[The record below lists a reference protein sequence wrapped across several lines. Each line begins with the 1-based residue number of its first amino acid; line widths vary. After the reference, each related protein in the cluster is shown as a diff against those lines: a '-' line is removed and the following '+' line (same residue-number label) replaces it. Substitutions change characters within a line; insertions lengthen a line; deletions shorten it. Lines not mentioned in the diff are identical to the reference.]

1 MINLANIG
9 KYESVDELP
18 TIAVAGFFVTILYII
33 AVRIGNVGGL
43 PLNLYFDMFG
53 LEGILSNVALI
64 VVIFQI
70 ARYFYT
76 TLYEKNERSWSP
88 FVFVCIVVG
97 AQIVYDLILYYG
109 VINNLKKGQ
118 SDIFDILRAYA
129 NEGGWHCILTDSIFM
144 ILTALAAMVLN
155 DTSDISK
162 IVLLMLVVFLIPYV
176 LSIPYKKPAPP
187 PPPPKEETMRDA
199 RGF

>member
-1 MINLANIG
+1 
-9 KYESVDELP
+9 
-18 TIAVAGFFVTILYII
+18 
-33 AVRIGNVGGL
+33 
-43 PLNLYFDMFG
+43 MFG

-64 VVIFQI
+64 VVVFQI

-76 TLYEKNERSWSP
+76 VLYEKNDRSWSP
-88 FVFVCIVVG
+88 FVFISILLGVQV
-97 AQIVYDLILYYG
+97 VYDLVLYYG

-118 SDIFDILRAYA
+118 SDIFDVLRAYV
-129 NEGGWHCILTDSIFM
+129 NEGGWHCILTDVIFM
-144 ILTALAAMVLN
+144 CLTALAAMVLD

-162 IVLLMLVVFLIPYV
+162 ISLLMLVVFLIPYI

-187 PPPPKEETMRDA
+187 PPPPKQETMKDA